1 MAGWIPTTGVRAE
14 VRLGRSAPLDTLRT
28 VLVAWI
34 IGGHALLGYSSIG
47 GWAYDE
53 VSEVTLQPAVELV
66 LAGLLGPSALFFMGT
81 FFLIAGLFTP
91 PSLDRKGSWRFVQ
104 ERCLRLGLPFLAS
117 ALVIWP
123 MTMWVAYRSSGQ
135 SVSYGFLLTGR
146 ERLIDSGGLW
156 FAEVLLLFS
165 LGYVAVAAV
174 RRPRGDGPHRGRNP
188 FTVARMLGAAAV
200 VTACTFLVRLVFSAR
215 GAQYLDLHVWQWPQL
230 LGMFWLG
237 VLGARHGLAYA
248 VPRRLAR
255 AGGWIT
261 LGCAVAGPVYAV
273 LVGMDNLAGDSGP
286 YLGGLRFEALLLAAF
301 EGLLVIFG
309 SLWLLGFAQRRLSA
323 DHPVWHR
330 LRRSSFAA
338 FILQGPVL
346 IMLAVALRPI
356 GMPAELKALVVLA
369 GGLFGCFTLGWLL
382 VTRTRVGRIA

>member
-1 MAGWIPTTGVRAE
+1 MTSGVRDKT
-14 VRLGRSAPLDTLRT
+14 RLGRSAPLDTLRT

-34 IGGHALLGYSSIG
+34 IGGHALLGYTRIG

-53 VSEVTLQPAVELV
+53 VSEVTLQPSVELV
-66 LAGLLGPSALFFMGT
+66 LAGLLGPTALFLMGT

-91 PSLDRKGSWRFVQ
+91 PSLERKGSRRFVE

-117 ALVIWP
+117 AFVIWP
-123 MTMWVAYRSSGQ
+123 MTMWLAYRSSGR

-146 ERLIDSGGLW
+146 DRLMDSGGLW

-165 LGYVAVAAV
+165 LGYVALAAV
-174 RRPRGDGPHRGRNP
+174 LRARAHRAGRP
-188 FTVARMLGAAAV
+188 FTLTRMLGAVA
-200 VTACTFLVRLVFSAR
+200 TITGCTFVVRLVFPAR
-215 GAQYLDLHVWQWPQL
+215 GTQYLDLHLWQWPQL
-230 LGMFWLG
+230 LGMFFLG
-237 VLGARHGLAYA
+237 ILGARHGLAHE

-261 LGCAVAGPVYAV
+261 LGCAVAGPLYAV
-273 LVGMDNLAGDSGP
+273 MAGVDNIAGDSGP
-286 YLGGLRFEALLLAAF
+286 YLGGWQAGALLLAAY
-301 EGLLVIFG
+301 ESVLVVFG

-346 IMLAVALRPI
+346 IVLAVALRPI
-356 GMPAELKALVVLA
+356 GVPAELKAPVVLA
-369 GGLFGCFTLGWLL
+369 GGLVACFTLGWLL
-382 VTRTRVGRIA
+382 VTRTRVGRIV

>member
-1 MAGWIPTTGVRAE
+1 VTTGVRDE
-14 VRLGRSAPLDTLRT
+14 IRLGRSAPLDTLRT

-66 LAGLLGPSALFFMGT
+66 LAGLLGPTALFLMGT

-91 PSLDRKGSWRFVQ
+91 PSLQRKGYRRFVE

-123 MTMWVAYRSSGQ
+123 MTMWVAYRSSGR

-146 ERLIDSGGLW
+146 DRLVDSGGLW

-165 LGYVAVAAV
+165 LGYVALAAV
-174 RRPRGDGPHRGRNP
+174 HRPRPHRGRSP
-188 FTVARMLGAAAV
+188 FTVARMLGAAAM
-200 VTACTFLVRLVFSAR
+200 VTGCTFVVRLVFSAR
-215 GAQYLDLHVWQWPQL
+215 RAQYLDLHVWQWPQL
-230 LGMFWLG
+230 LGMFCLG
-237 VLGARHGLAYA
+237 VLGARHGLAHE
-248 VPRRLAR
+248 VPRRLVR
-255 AGGWIT
+255 ASGWIT
-261 LGCAVAGPVYAV
+261 LGCAVAGPLYAV
-273 LVGMDNLAGDSGP
+273 VAGVDNLAGDSGP
-286 YLGGLRFEALLLAAF
+286 YLGGLRVEALLLAAY
-301 EGLLVIFG
+301 EGVLVVFG

-323 DHPVWHR
+323 DHPAWHR

-338 FILQGPVL
+338 FVLQGPVL

-356 GMPAELKALVVLA
+356 GLPAEPKALVVLA

-382 VTRTRVGRIA
+382 VTRTRVGRIV